1 MTGST
6 MSSFRL
12 LRNTAPRAKLHSD
25 LMSQKIGSGSELT
38 KRMKDRKHLP
48 IIAMK
53 LEQDRPDA
61 VTGFVADGRYVPGC
75 L

>member
-1 MTGST
+1 
-6 MSSFRL
+6 
-12 LRNTAPRAKLHSD
+12 
-25 LMSQKIGSGSELT
+25 
-38 KRMKDRKHLP
+38 MKDRKHLP